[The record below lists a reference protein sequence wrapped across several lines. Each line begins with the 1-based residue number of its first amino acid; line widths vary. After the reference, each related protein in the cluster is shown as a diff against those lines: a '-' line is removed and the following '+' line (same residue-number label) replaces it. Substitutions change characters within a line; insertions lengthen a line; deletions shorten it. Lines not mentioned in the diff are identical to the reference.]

1 MVAGRV
7 RDEPDGRAGKAGAGV
22 CGRFRAVGFD
32 APRRVYRLGRIHAGQ
47 PNGVASPIREPNAD
61 GVAVDH
67 ARHLGGG
74 DVRRPESA
82 GRQRDEHSEHGCEAH
97 DTCSSLH
104 TGRGAPRHR
113 DGISMRA
120 MSHVFLLAS

>member
-1 MVAGRV
+1 MVS
-7 RDEPDGRAGKAGAGV
+7 PSTTRATWAGAM
-22 CGRFRAVGFD
+22 CA
-32 APRRVYRLGRIHAGQ
+32 A
-47 PNGVASPIREPNAD
+47 
-61 GVAVDH
+61 
-67 ARHLGGG
+67 
-74 DVRRPESA
+74 PESA

-97 DTCSSLH
+97 DTFSSLH